1 MHITKNVFKRIE
13 GFDLHVYRISLREI
27 TMRVY
32 RKVPV
37 LLITLAAAMLGACA
51 SVGPPVLERAVL
63 GYDETDTQL
72 SQKLLLLNIAR
83 WRAGETLHLTV
94 TSSIAATFDWTATT
108 GIGVQLEESSGTNF
122 FNLNLGARASEN
134 PTFSILPLQGEDYIA
149 RLLKPF
155 TEEVLSLAVFQGDT
169 PVDRLLRLM
178 AASIEVY
185 GPKGGAPTLHRKF
198 AKAA

>member
-1 MHITKNVFKRIE
+1 VHITKNVFKRIE

-83 WRAGETLHLTV
+83 WRAGV
-94 TSSIAATFDWTATT
+94 
-108 GIGVQLEESSGTNF
+108 
-122 FNLNLGARASEN
+122 LG
-134 PTFSILPLQGEDYIA
+134 
-149 RLLKPF
+149 RLS
-155 TEEVLSLAVFQGDT
+155 T
-169 PVDRLLRLM
+169 
-178 AASIEVY
+178 
-185 GPKGGAPTLHRKF
+185 
-198 AKAA
+198 